1 MQKIS
6 LILFNLDQFSIHGNT
21 GWHRKIVRLV
31 AINGEVLL
39 VLVVPRCIQLA
50 FLMFPILTARAILWY
65 PVLQEGRSEYQVN
78 LDVDFAGY
86 FGYFMLLIYR
96 YNY

>member
-50 FLMFPILTARAILWY
+50 FLMFPILTANTLSS
-65 PVLQEGRSEYQVN
+65 PSVLEIYGT
-78 LDVDFAGY
+78 LMA
-86 FGYFMLLIYR
+86 MLLSDSIMQHGSFKF
-96 YNY
+96 